1 MGMPLS
7 ARVLFA
13 VAVLGWT
20 LLAFA
25 AKIAIKQSPD
35 AGSHFSEVEPDA
47 VKITATCP
55 VYVPAYSQIYLSEKA
70 IARLAVTLSIRNID
84 PQNRIFVRK
93 IDYFDTQGTLVDTL
107 VDGLFALAP
116 MSTASFVIEQKD
128 MRGGAGANFIVEWAA
143 EGDVSQPI
151 IEAIMAGYEG
161 TKGLSFSSRG
171 VVLPACQ
178 AKP

>member
-1 MGMPLS
+1 MPFS
-7 ARVLFA
+7 TRVLFGA
-13 VAVLGWT
+13 AILGST

-25 AKIAIKQSPD
+25 AEISIKRSPD
-35 AGSHFSEVEPDA
+35 AGNHFSEVEADA

-84 PQNRIFVRK
+84 PKNRILVRK

-107 VDGLFALAP
+107 LDGLFALAP
-116 MSTASFVIEQKD
+116 MSTASFVIEQQD

-143 EGDVSQPI
+143 EGNVSQPI

-171 VVLPACQ
+171 VTLPPCQ